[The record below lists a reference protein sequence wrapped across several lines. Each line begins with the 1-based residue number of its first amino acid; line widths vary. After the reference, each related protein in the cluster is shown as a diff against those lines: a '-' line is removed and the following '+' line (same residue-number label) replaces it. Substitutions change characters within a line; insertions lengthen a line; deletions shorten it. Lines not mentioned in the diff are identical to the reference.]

1 MAFAIKVRLEIN
13 SKIFPYSYVTIIE
26 IPTRMGDN
34 SPPPKIGKEKNVRF
48 SLKNL
53 QNMPTNFRLATLGD

>member
-13 SKIFPYSYVTIIE
+13 SKISPYSYVTIIE

-34 SPPPKIGKEKNVRF
+34 SVLGVK
-48 SLKNL
+48 
-53 QNMPTNFRLATLGD
+53 MLAHAQSP